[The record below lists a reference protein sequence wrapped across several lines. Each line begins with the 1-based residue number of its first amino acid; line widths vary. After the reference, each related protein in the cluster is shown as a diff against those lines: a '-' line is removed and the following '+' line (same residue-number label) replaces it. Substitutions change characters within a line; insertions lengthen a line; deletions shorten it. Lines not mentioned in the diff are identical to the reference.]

1 MARSPSAPG
10 GHPFDSPSRG
20 SNEVDTFSLLVNEF
34 GDSVNVLI
42 YENDEMNR
50 P

>member
-1 MARSPSAPG
+1 MGA
-10 GHPFDSPSRG
+10 